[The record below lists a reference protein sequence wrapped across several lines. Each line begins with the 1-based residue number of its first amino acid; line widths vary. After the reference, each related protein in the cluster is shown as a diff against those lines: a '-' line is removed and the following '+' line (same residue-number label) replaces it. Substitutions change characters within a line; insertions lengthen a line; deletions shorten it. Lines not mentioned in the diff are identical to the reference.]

1 MGASRDHPYMSSENM
16 STEGAVLPEDI
27 WSEIAEQLSAFD
39 VFSLS
44 QVRIVNRL
52 QDLVA

>member
-1 MGASRDHPYMSSENM
+1 MPNASTSPVRSI
-16 STEGAVLPEDI
+16 LPEDI

-44 QVRIVNRL
+44 QVSAKFAGMTIPPYKG
-52 QDLVA
+52 